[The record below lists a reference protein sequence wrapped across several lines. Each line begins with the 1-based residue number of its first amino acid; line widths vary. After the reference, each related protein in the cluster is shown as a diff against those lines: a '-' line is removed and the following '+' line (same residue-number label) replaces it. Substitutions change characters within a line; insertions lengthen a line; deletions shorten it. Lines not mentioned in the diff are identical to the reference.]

1 MWLKSMSRKA
11 CIALFF
17 YLPAIS
23 LAFHAGLP
31 SDALRR
37 TLGRL
42 HMSTAAV
49 NGSAPN
55 VLSSMK
61 KMSKVLSVGLEYSGK
76 ELSATE
82 LSILSMQLRK
92 CKISAIYTKDIDAI
106 KEFAAEQ
113 QSAVGSFPGPCLVL
127 FNGSPSKAKDAFEA
141 GASAVVLPASSVD
154 TAASLDGD
162 IIWSVETA
170 DDVQSVIKK
179 TAESANVFL
188 VDADEASRTT
198 VVESIPSKALCIVVL
213 NAMQLDG
220 KEIDIAKQCKTQGC
234 GSIMVRNACMGDT
247 EDLEYAQ
254 FFVGGV
260 TSKASSE
267 FKFSGL
273 TGSTNGHFGGI
284 QSNSSVKW
292 RRSSL

>member
-1 MWLKSMSRKA
+1 MAQVHVKE
-11 CIALFF
+11 
-17 YLPAIS
+17 
-23 LAFHAGLP
+23 GLP
-31 SDALRR
+31 CSVSLPSSY
-37 TLGRL
+37 LGGIPCG
-42 HMSTAAV
+42 T
-49 NGSAPN
+49 
-55 VLSSMK
+55 
-61 KMSKVLSVGLEYSGK
+61 SVGCTSPHFGTSSHVDCGREWKCSKRPFLDEESEQGFVSRSGVFRK
-76 ELSATE
+76 GTISYGIIDFVDAAPQ
-82 LSILSMQLRK
+82 MQDIRL
-92 CKISAIYTKDIDAI
+92 YTKDIDAI
-106 KEFAAEQ
+106 KEFASEQ
-113 QSAVGSFPGPCLVL
+113 QSAVGGFPGPCLVL
-127 FNGSPSKAKDAFEA
+127 FNGSPSEAKDAFEA

-154 TAASLDGD
+154 TAASFDGE
-162 IIWSVETA
+162 IIWRVETA
-170 DDVQSVIKK
+170 EDVQSVIKK